1 MRSFEAAMKAVMA
14 DRSVAAAVAGLLM
27 QDAWDLRGHL
37 IGRNLVRTGEV
48 LSGELITAENRGE
61 GPGWSLGIECG
72 NVC

>member
-14 DRSVAAAVAGLLM
+14 DRSVAAAVTGLLM
-27 QDAWDLRGHL
+27 QDAWDLRRHL

-48 LSGELITAENRGE
+48 LSGELTTAENRGE
-61 GPGWSLGIECG
+61 GPGRSLGIECG